1 MPGREHRSIPHHKTI
16 SSARAWPGIRLIL
29 AVLLM
34 GMAALATAQQ
44 SCQTN
49 MSGRLLQNGYSIH
62 TSYPFDPATL
72 PGIPGT
78 LTIKDVTGYGALHD
92 VPAQRW
98 ETNQDGATPTVQTW
112 VPADFDIGGSGPQ
125 TVFSTAIDPVSGDIF
140 TASTR
145 LWGTPTAPGSIAAPL
160 SAGPMIVYRI
170 DGTTGAVSQIVNI
183 TADVNANEN
192 FGASYLTYDETNQQ
206 LFVVGMDTG
215 SIYRINPAGSGAAAV
230 LEVYNPDIDP
240 GIAEDTIAGELAPMG
255 ERMLGLAWNPKDGKL
270 YYSVWAV
277 DGADPAGNTL
287 DDAYG
292 GAGSTNTIHN
302 TIRSVALLP
311 SGAIDA
317 ATDQPVIDLP
327 FLNVTQRNQLNEV
340 NPGSFPNPTVSRVDD
355 FSMPVADI
363 QFNKKGDKV
372 LLAESG
378 YFSGSPPSTLA
389 HRARVLEYAIDNA
402 GNWTISMNQSKY
414 GVGESID
421 FGSTYEGI
429 NARGGA
435 AWAYHSA
442 GSPATPQ
449 ITGRDGYILV
459 TADALDLRAT
469 IYYGYQYMDTVANT
483 PGGTPAMWGSDLYE
497 SVVAD
502 LDGNPTEFAKGLF
515 GDVDIM
521 LCGFDL
527 GDTVWYDTNQD
538 GIQDAGEPGV
548 PGVQVE
554 LHTGSGC
561 ANPTGIIVST
571 DGNGNY
577 LIPDVVAG
585 DYSLQFAGLPPG
597 YVFSPA
603 NQGGDDTLD
612 SDANATTGCIDSIA
626 LTQDD
631 LDQDVGVF
639 APGTITGLVWCESPT
654 NPNTAYDPGD
664 GDAPQQNVTV
674 TLYEDSNCNNALD
687 GTEAT
692 TAIGG
697 ITGVAGNYTFT
708 PLVTG
713 PPGTNPP
720 GCYVVEVD
728 TTDPDLGLC
737 NTPITPVQTFP
748 DLDANNPTSAN
759 NNFGLVVDLTLGDYV
774 WYDTNQDGLQDT
786 GEPGIN
792 GINVALYDNASCTG
806 APVATTVT
814 ANGGTPATDGW
825 YEFTGL
831 SDSLSYCVEFSGY
844 PATYSLSPANVGG
857 DDTIDSD
864 GIAGGAG
871 AQITNITLSGDDPT
885 NDLGLFAPGTITG
898 LVWCES
904 PTNPNTAYDPG
915 DGDAPQQ
922 NVTVTLYEDSN
933 CNNALDGTEATTA
946 IGGITGV
953 AGNYTFT
960 PLVTGP
966 PGTNPPGCYVVE
978 VDTTDPDL
986 GLCNTPITPVQTFPD
1001 LDANNPTSANNN
1013 FGLVVDLT
1021 LGDYV
1026 WYDTNQDGL
1035 QDTGEPGINGI
1046 NVALYDN
1053 ASCTGAPV
1061 ATTVTANGGTPATDG
1076 WYEFTG
1082 LSDSLSY
1089 CVEFSGYPATY
1100 SLSPANVGGDDTID
1114 SDGIAGGAGAQITNI
1129 TLSGDDPTNDLG
1141 LFMNGDIS
1149 GLVWCEHSL
1158 PPNTSYDGA
1167 PDVPMSPID
1176 VTLYVDANCNNVVD
1190 GSEAASAVPQAT
1202 SATGYSYTGLPVGP
1216 AGSPVCYVVEVNPT
1230 DPDLGQCNNPITATS
1245 TGPDLDTTTPS
1256 SPNNNFGFNEQLML
1270 GDYVWYDNDQN
1281 GQQDA
1286 GEPGVNGIT
1295 VNLYNN
1301 ASCTGAPSATTTTA
1315 NGGTPAVD
1323 GWYNFGPVPSGN
1335 YCVEF
1340 TNLPAGWVFT
1350 QANIGSDSSDSDA
1363 NPATGQV
1370 QGINL
1375 TQTDLTIDAG
1385 VYAAIGQINGLVYC
1399 DEQPRNGAFDTGEGR
1414 PNVAIDLY
1422 RDSNC
1427 DGNGDTL
1434 VTTQDTDAVGNYA
1447 FTNLPV
1453 ALAPA
1458 PPNPQV
1464 CYVVVFDT
1472 TDPDLG
1478 DCDAPFLPTEEPVV
1492 LDTSTPQPPAPITF
1506 GVILLPPEV
1515 IPVLRGW
1522 GVLMLMFGLVW
1533 LARRQRFNNDAR

>member
-806 APVATTVT
+806 T
-814 ANGGTPATDGW
+814 
-825 YEFTGL
+825 
-831 SDSLSYCVEFSGY
+831 
-844 PATYSLSPANVGG
+844 
-857 DDTIDSD
+857 
-864 GIAGGAG
+864 
-871 AQITNITLSGDDPT
+871 
-885 NDLGLFAPGTITG
+885 
-898 LVWCES
+898 
-904 PTNPNTAYDPG
+904 
-915 DGDAPQQ
+915 
-922 NVTVTLYEDSN
+922 
-933 CNNALDGTEATTA
+933 
-946 IGGITGV
+946 
-953 AGNYTFT
+953 
-960 PLVTGP
+960 
-966 PGTNPPGCYVVE
+966 
-978 VDTTDPDL
+978 
-986 GLCNTPITPVQTFPD
+986 
-1001 LDANNPTSANNN
+1001 
-1013 FGLVVDLT
+1013 
-1021 LGDYV
+1021 
-1026 WYDTNQDGL
+1026 
-1035 QDTGEPGINGI
+1035 
-1046 NVALYDN
+1046 
-1053 ASCTGAPV
+1053 PV